1 MYKWS
6 LEKLYKGLDE
16 PLFCED
22 NLLLDQKT
30 IQLNELS
37 GRLGQKD
44 PKKELEEYIIAL
56 EDYQLIVIK
65 LFSFVSLSLATDST
79 NQQFNNAMVVL
90 RQKALKTTLA
100 NTLFEKYVA
109 SLDNLEEIID
119 QSKLLCEY
127 KFMLLEI
134 KEQSI
139 HLLSDEEE
147 VLAAELNQSGG
158 SLFSKMQTVLTS
170 TLEVDYDGAIV
181 SLPKVRN
188 LAYENDQKVR
198 KAAYEAELAAYKK
211 IEKPMSFAL
220 NGIKKEVT
228 TMSRKRKYTSPLER
242 TLTSSRINKAVLDA
256 LIGAIREYLDVFRSY
271 LKRKAVVL
279 GHKNGLPWYD
289 LFAPMGK
296 ADEKYS
302 VEEAQAFILKNFKTF
317 SDDLHD
323 MAKQAFEDKWIDYLP
338 YPKKQGGAFCSR
350 LYPLK
355 ESRILSNFDGTI
367 GDISTLA
374 HELGHAY
381 HNLHIFDE
389 RIMNANYPMPIAET
403 ASILCE
409 TIVKQA
415 VLKEAKDNQV
425 KLGILE
431 QELQDSTQVIVDILS
446 RYIFETKV
454 FKRSENE
461 FLNDETLNQM
471 MIEAQKE
478 SYGDG
483 LDPNFLNSGMWIN
496 KGHYYSTGR
505 SFYNFPYAF
514 GLLFS
519 KGIYAKYKEI
529 GSDFVGELQTL
540 LQKSGKNNLIDVAKL
555 IDIDITDINFWR
567 SSLEVIK
574 EDIEEFL
581 RITK

>member
-6 LEKLYKGLDE
+6 LEKLYKGLD
-16 PLFCED
+16 
-22 NLLLDQKT
+22 
-30 IQLNELS
+30 
-37 GRLGQKD
+37 D
-44 PKKELEEYIIAL
+44 PKFNEDILLFDDLASKLNDESKKLGKGDALTSLENFLLAIEKYQVIAT
-56 EDYQLIVIK
+56 K
-65 LFSFVSLSLATDST
+65 LFAFVSLSLATDST
-79 NQQFNNAMVVL
+79 NSAFNNQMVVL
-90 RQKALKTTLA
+90 RQKAIKTTLA
-100 NTLFEKYVA
+100 FTLFEKFVA
-109 SLDNLEEIID
+109 GVENLNEII
-119 QSKLLCEY
+119 SKSELLSEY
-127 KFMLLEI
+127 KFMLTEI
-134 KEQSI
+134 KEKSI

-170 TLEVDYDGAIV
+170 TLEVDYDGKVIN
-181 SLPKVRN
+181 LPKVIN
-188 LAYENDQKVR
+188 LAYDSDPKVR
-198 KAAYEAELAAYKK
+198 KAAYEAELASYKK

-228 TMSRKRKYTSPLER
+228 TISRKRKYPSPLER
-242 TLTSSRINKAVLDA
+242 TLSDSRINKDVLDA
-256 LIGAIREYLDVFRSY
+256 LIGAIYDYLEVFRTY
-271 LKRKAVVL
+271 LKRKGKVL

-296 ADEKYS
+296 ADTKYS
-302 VEEAQAFILKNFKTF
+302 VEEAQEFILKNFKTF

-323 MAKQAFEDKWIDYLP
+323 MALQAFKENWIDYLP

-350 LYPLK
+350 IYPLK

-381 HNLHIFDE
+381 HNSHVFNE
-389 RIMNANYPMPIAET
+389 RVMNADYPMPIAET

-415 VLKEAKDNQV
+415 VLKEAEDDDV

-446 RYIFETKV
+446 RYIFETNV
-454 FKRSENE
+454 FKRSETE
-461 FLNDETLNQM
+461 FLNEEDLNKM
-471 MIEAQKE
+471 MIDAQLA

-483 LDPNFLNSGMWIN
+483 LDPEFLNSGMWIN

-519 KGIYAKYKEI
+519 KGIYAKYKEV
-529 GSDFVGELQTL
+529 GKPFVGELQKL
-540 LQKSGKNNLIDVAKL
+540 LRESGKNNLVDVAKL
-555 IDIDITDINFWR
+555 IDIDITDINFWK

-574 EDIEEFL
+574 KDIELFL
-581 RITK
+581 SLTK